1 MKLPRSASA
10 WLGATLAT
18 AATGSIVQTQFNLA
32 AIEAAGAPV
41 PFDLRLLTTLQD
53 LAGFAP
59 MLAGIAA
66 GAFLVAFGL
75 AVPLVR
81 RWPRHRDGLYTL
93 AGAVAVTTAIL
104 LMNLLLPITVI
115 GATRSLSGVVAL
127 GVSGALGGRVY
138 AWLAPAPAAAG
149 RGMA

>member
-1 MKLPRSASA
+1 MKLPRTMLA

-32 AIEAAGAPV
+32 AIQAAGAPV
-41 PFDLRLLTTLQD
+41 SFGLRLQATLQD
-53 LAGFAP
+53 LVGFTP

-66 GAFLVAFGL
+66 AGFLVAFGVT
-75 AVPLVR
+75 APLVR

-93 AGAVAVTTAIL
+93 AGAAAVTTAIL
-104 LMNLLLPITVI
+104 VMNLLLPITVI
-115 GATRSLSGVVAL
+115 GATRSLPGVVAL
-127 GVSGALGGRVY
+127 GLSGALGGRVY
-138 AWLAPAPAAAG
+138 AWLAPSAAR

>member
-1 MKLPRSASA
+1 MKLPRIALA

-18 AATGSIVQTQFNLA
+18 AATGSIIQTQFNLA
-32 AIEAAGAPV
+32 AIRAAGAPV
-41 PFDLRLLTTLQD
+41 PFDLRLQATLQD
-53 LAGFAP
+53 LVGFAP

-66 GAFLVAFGL
+66 VAFLVAFVV
-75 AVPLVR
+75 AAPLVR

-104 LMNLLLPITVI
+104 VMNALLPITVI
-115 GATRSLSGVVAL
+115 GATRSLPGLVAL
-127 GVSGALGGRVY
+127 GASGALGGSVF
-138 AWLAPAPAAAG
+138 AWLAPAAP